1 MLFFIKVDLLLNTV
15 TLHRTSSVTNIVLLM
30 ALQIQCRQGQAHSF
44 DCLKRLSAR
53 EKVLALNVSF
63 VSHCLNLCDVH

>member
-30 ALQIQCRQGQAHSF
+30 ALQIQWQGQAHSF

-63 VSHCLNLCDVH
+63 VSHSLNLCDVH